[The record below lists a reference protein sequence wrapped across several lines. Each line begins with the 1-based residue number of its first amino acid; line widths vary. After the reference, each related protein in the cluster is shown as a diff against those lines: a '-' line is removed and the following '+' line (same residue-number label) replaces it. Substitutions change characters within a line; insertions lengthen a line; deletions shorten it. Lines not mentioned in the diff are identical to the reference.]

1 MDNPASYDETLIK
14 LANAEQQVEDL
25 KNQLDDALSAEDMVV
40 RLTERNLVLGEVKSS
55 SDLSQNDTELQP
67 PENRRN
73 ANYYRRS
80 RGTQRAF

>member
-55 SDLSQNDTELQP
+55 FDLP
-67 PENRRN
+67 
-73 ANYYRRS
+73 
-80 RGTQRAF
+80 

>member
-1 MDNPASYDETLIK
+1 VDNPASYDETLIK

-55 SDLSQNDTELQP
+55 FDLP
-67 PENRRN
+67 
-73 ANYYRRS
+73 
-80 RGTQRAF
+80 